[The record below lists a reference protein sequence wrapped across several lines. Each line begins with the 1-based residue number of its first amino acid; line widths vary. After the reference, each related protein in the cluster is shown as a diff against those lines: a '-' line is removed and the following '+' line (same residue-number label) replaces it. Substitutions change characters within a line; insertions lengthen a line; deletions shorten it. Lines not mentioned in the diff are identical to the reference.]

1 MIFPLPAL
9 MTSSGMITAPD
20 KVVPALEGGS
30 AGTIG
35 GGELLT
41 MVELLAGE
49 DAPADVLGGTTEPPP
64 ADADAEAADAPAA
77 LLPDPEELLRPAP
90 AVESE
95 PPPPPH
101 ALTLKITPLTMETSS
116 TLSIF
121 IIINMLRN
129 DENPPQ
135 KCSGARCFQIK
146 LFPRIFSICRQ
157 RYLQQQ
163 TNLDAQFFIPISNSM
178 SDVFSCP
185 KPSRPRFDALTGP
198 ALCLI

>member
-1 MIFPLPAL
+1 MIFPLPAF

-20 KVVPALEGGS
+20 EVVPALEGGS

-64 ADADAEAADAPAA
+64 ADADAEEADAPAA

-146 LFPRIFSICRQ
+146 LFPRIFSIACNATFDNKR
-157 RYLQQQ
+157 
-163 TNLDAQFFIPISNSM
+163 ISTRNS
-178 SDVFSCP
+178 SYQ
-185 KPSRPRFDALTGP
+185 
-198 ALCLI
+198 